1 MIYARFWVED
11 LTMLPPEIKFTEKD
25 GFSIAYQVWGTGPE
39 TLIYV
44 PGMVSHLDVSA
55 ESQHY
60 LDWLMLL
67 SKHFKVIIFDKR
79 GQGLSDRDATAP
91 GVEQRMDD
99 IDAVAAAEGVDKFY
113 LFGYSEGGS
122 ISLVYAATH
131 PKKVM
136 GVTVFAGI
144 PKFINSE
151 DYNLMS
157 DADTIL
163 EGFVPNWGKGLSGF
177 LFCPQMMPHAQKEM
191 SKLERMVCSPRTLKN
206 VLETNFKV
214 DVRNALSSVEV
225 PCLICHARDD
235 RAVPVANG
243 RYFANKIKNSKYVEY
258 PSGGHFPHFGNI
270 TQIVSDIVSF
280 FDETTQAT
288 DPLSKSLTTVLF
300 TDIVSS
306 TEKMLAM
313 GDREWARKIIE
324 HDQIVSTLVAR
335 FNGTLIKNTG
345 DGSLCVFDGPVRASK
360 CAIELRSQLS
370 SIGLEIRCGL
380 NFGQVEWVESDVIG
394 KTVNLSARVMDLAKA
409 NQIFATKDTIDVLAG
424 ADLAISSAG
433 TFQLKGFNEE
443 REIYEVS

>member
-1 MIYARFWVED
+1 MQFCAEA
-11 LTMLPPEIKFTEKD
+11 LTMVPPEIKFTEKD

-55 ESQHY
+55 ESKQY
-60 LDWLMLL
+60 LDWLTRL

-99 IDAVAAAEGVDKFY
+99 IDAVAAAEGVEKFY

-131 PKKVM
+131 PKKVL

-151 DYNLMS
+151 DYTLMS

-163 EGFVPNWGKGLSGF
+163 EGFVPNWGKGLSGYV
-177 LFCPQMMPHAQKEM
+177 FCPQMMPHAQKEM

-206 VLETNFKV
+206 VLETNFKI
-214 DVRNALSSVEV
+214 DVRNALPSVEV

-235 RAVPVANG
+235 RAVAVANG
-243 RYFANKIKNSKYVEY
+243 RYFADKIKNSKYIEY
-258 PSGGHFPHFGNI
+258 ASGGHFPHFGNI
-270 TQIVSDIVSF
+270 NQIVSDIVSF
-280 FDETTQAT
+280 FNETSQMSG
-288 DPLSKSLTTVLF
+288 PLSKSLTTVLF
-300 TDIVSS
+300 TDIVNS

-313 GDREWARKIIE
+313 GDKEWAGKIIE
-324 HDQIVSTLVAR
+324 HDQIVSSLVSE

-345 DGSLCVFDGPVRASK
+345 DGCLCVFDGPVRASK

-370 SIGLEIRCGL
+370 AVGLDIRCGL

-394 KTVNLSARVMDLAKA
+394 RTVNLSARVMDLAQA
-409 NQIFATKDTIDVLAG
+409 NQIFATKDIIDVLAG
-424 ADLAISSAG
+424 ADLQISAAG
-433 TFQLKGFNEE
+433 TYQLKGFSDDW
-443 REIYEVS
+443 EIYEVS